1 MTNMVNSGDVYG
13 RAGDWLIG
21 TAKRHPEALLVLAA
35 GCALLMRSGGGS
47 SQGAFTQSSSESAG
61 SDGRWQVS
69 RATEKA
75 SGIASDLKD
84 RATDVASSVSDYA
97 GGVGRTIS
105 AETSQIAGQAQ
116 STLQTGFGHLLQ
128 EQPLALV
135 VLGLAAGAAIATL
148 LPATEVEERTL
159 APARD
164 AIAGVTGKVGENLI
178 AAASDAGQRLRRP
191 DDSRTFRSAT
201 RRSAPALSARSNCVP
216 AIDPASANLQP
227 LQLTVRAPFSD
238 NIVEFDWS
246 AAVLLAE

>member
-35 GCALLMRSGGGS
+35 GCALLMRGRGGS
-47 SQGAFTQSSSESAG
+47 SQGRHESAG
-61 SDGRWQVS
+61 SDERWHSS

-75 SGIASDLKD
+75 SGTVSDLKD
-84 RATDVASSVSDYA
+84 RVSDAASSVSDYA

-105 AETSQIAGQAQ
+105 SQTSQIAGQAQ
-116 STLQTGFGHLLQ
+116 STLQTGFGHLLR

-135 VLGLAAGAAIATL
+135 VLGLAAGAAVAML
-148 LPATEVEERTL
+148 LPATEMEERTL

-178 AAASDAGQRLRRP
+178 EAASDAGHQLARGIAERASDGFKELVHEVGEKLTDRVAGKTESSGP
-191 DDSRTFRSAT
+191 LPSNVSSLPSRGS
-201 RRSAPALSARSNCVP
+201 
-216 AIDPASANLQP
+216 
-227 LQLTVRAPFSD
+227 
-238 NIVEFDWS
+238 
-246 AAVLLAE
+246 